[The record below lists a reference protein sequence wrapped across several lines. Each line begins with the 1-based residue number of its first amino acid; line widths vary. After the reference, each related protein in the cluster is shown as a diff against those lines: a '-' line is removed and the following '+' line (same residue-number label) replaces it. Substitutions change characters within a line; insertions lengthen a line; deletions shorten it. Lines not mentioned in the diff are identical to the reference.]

1 MGRQVDNLI
10 ALRILKMLVTPIT
23 DTEAFKLGIVDAEGR
38 NLRKASTLKTTA
50 EKDAY
55 SYLTRLVFNM
65 KRIINRFGGESKL
78 KSLAAALWL
87 IREQYESNN
96 RSTALLEDKFASLM
110 KMMDNRVS
118 LVEEEIIVSKFLDE
132 EGEGGAPTNNTSGA
146 SVSEP
151 KIYPKDVKKCKAGQG
166 LTLAAMVRRP
176 KPVVK

>member
-1 MGRQVDNLI
+1 M
-10 ALRILKMLVTPIT
+10 
-23 DTEAFKLGIVDAEGR
+23 
-38 NLRKASTLKTTA
+38 
-50 EKDAY
+50 
-55 SYLTRLVFNM
+55 
-65 KRIINRFGGESKL
+65 
-78 KSLAAALWL
+78 
-87 IREQYESNN
+87 REQYESNN

-151 KIYPKDVKKCKAGQG
+151 KIYPKDVKKYKAGQG

-176 KPVVK
+176 KPEVK